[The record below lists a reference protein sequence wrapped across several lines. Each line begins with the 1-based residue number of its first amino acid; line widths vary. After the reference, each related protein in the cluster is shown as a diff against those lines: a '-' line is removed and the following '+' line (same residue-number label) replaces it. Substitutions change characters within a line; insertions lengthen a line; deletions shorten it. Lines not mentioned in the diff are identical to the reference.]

1 MYLSKI
7 QAEKLTDQH
16 TTKMV
21 TLPQSTVT
29 KNVIILITES
39 TILCATLSMELKQKI
54 GEEKQI
60 SGAGV
65 DMML

>member
-1 MYLSKI
+1 
-7 QAEKLTDQH
+7 
-16 TTKMV
+16 MV

-39 TILCATLSMELKQKI
+39 TILCAILSMELKQKI